1 MKLAKSAIRMNGTRM
16 ASGSTGNSRAHLI
29 ERPPTLAN
37 SRGATATAAAFVC
50 SVMSAMAHLLG
61 EANAWIDIRVENVD
75 DQIDH
80 HDHNPGLHDDALH
93 EREVAL
99 EDALVEQPADPG
111 PGKDHLDDHRRV
123 DHDDEVDPGQCQHR
137 DQRVLEGVDRN
148 YRIAGQALQT
158 RELDVL
164 AAQHLEHAR

>member
-1 MKLAKSAIRMNGTRM
+1 MKLAQSAIRINGTKI

-37 SRGATATAAAFVC
+37 SRGATATAVTLV
-50 SVMSAMAHLLG
+50 SSIVETMAHLLG
-61 EANAWIDIRVENVD
+61 QANAGIDIGVEDVD
-75 DQIDH
+75 DQVDD
-80 HDHNPGLHDDALH
+80 HDHDPGLHDDALH

-123 DHDDEVDPGQCQHR
+123 
-137 DQRVLEGVDRN
+137 
-148 YRIAGQALQT
+148 
-158 RELDVL
+158 
-164 AAQHLEHAR
+164 